1 MATWPIPHLSPPHR
15 VQNQPDRR
23 ALDVH
28 PLRDGSA
35 LGGANCWAWAVG
47 QSIPPSILK
56 PLVQS
61 CMGKHKTWGGGGGT
75 ALQRG
80 EQSTVGQGAG

>member
-1 MATWPIPHLSPPHR
+1 M
-15 VQNQPDRR
+15 
-23 ALDVH
+23 H

-61 CMGKHKTWGGGGGT
+61 CMGKHKTSGGGGGT
-75 ALQRG
+75 ASQRR
-80 EQSTVGQGAG
+80 EQSTMGQGAG